1 MAYADKSLAKTMRNI
16 AGAIGNGTA
25 TFLDR
30 VREKKQ
36 VEQLRDALRMAK
48 WEEDKTKYPA
58 WDQREKHSEEPATT
72 QTVEFAAFPH
82 YRLYRSSWAELGRKL
97 SEKDGTKSLG
107 KKILSVADDVT
118 ETYLEFAHSHLEEVS
133 TYATQAGKPAVFK
146 SREDAEKAIA
156 RSGYCGKAVVL
167 PVKRGENR
175 IILSPSAAQER
186 GIWKGDDDRM
196 LSLRPDLV
204 DELFDKQGSTSRDI
218 PWQLSDIRQKRKAL
232 ARMGIE
238 TPAEY
243 RMALREFVG
252 PQAPAKQN

>member
-82 YRLYRSSWAELGRKL
+82 YRLYRSS
-97 SEKDGTKSLG
+97 
-107 KKILSVADDVT
+107 
-118 ETYLEFAHSHLEEVS
+118 
-133 TYATQAGKPAVFK
+133 
-146 SREDAEKAIA
+146 
-156 RSGYCGKAVVL
+156 
-167 PVKRGENR
+167 
-175 IILSPSAAQER
+175 
-186 GIWKGDDDRM
+186 
-196 LSLRPDLV
+196 
-204 DELFDKQGSTSRDI
+204 
-218 PWQLSDIRQKRKAL
+218 
-232 ARMGIE
+232 
-238 TPAEY
+238 
-243 RMALREFVG
+243 
-252 PQAPAKQN
+252 